1 VLPLEATRK
10 DSTHIMADQHPG
22 VFGGVDTHADT
33 HHAAVVDPIGR
44 HLGDAQ
50 FPTTSD
56 GYRALLAWLRSFGT
70 VLAVGVEGTGSY
82 GTQLA
87 RVLAAAGLQV
97 FDINRP
103 DRRMRRQLGKSDPVD
118 ACAAAEAVASG
129 RAGIV
134 PKTHAGAAEGLRVL
148 HNVRTLAVKARTQ
161 AINQIRSLLVTV
173 PGALRGQLRSL
184 AAAELISV
192 CARLR
197 PAPDLADPTAAAK
210 FALRRLARRYQDLA
224 REISEY
230 DAELTT
236 LATQA
241 APTLLAVNGVGPEIA
256 ARLLAAVGDNPE
268 RLRSEAAFARLC
280 GAAPLPASSGRRDRH
295 RLNRGGNRSANAALY
310 RIAVVRM
317 QHDRRTRE
325 YVARRTAQGLQK
337 KDIIRC
343 LKRYIAREIF
353 RALTC
358 TNTTKTDLEQ
368 AA

>member
-1 VLPLEATRK
+1 MTEQRPE
-10 DSTHIMADQHPG
+10 

-44 HLGDAQ
+44 HMADAQ
-50 FPTTSD
+50 FPTTGD

-103 DRRMRRQLGKSDPVD
+103 DRRMRRQVGKSDPID
-118 ACAAAEAVASG
+118 AYAAAEAVASG

-134 PKTHAGAAEGLRVL
+134 PKSHAGAAEGLRVL
-148 HNVRTLAVKARTQ
+148 HNARTSAVKARTQ
-161 AINQIRSLLVTV
+161 AINQIRSLLVTA
-173 PGALRGQLRSL
+173 PDALRGQLRGL
-184 AAAELISV
+184 PAAELISV

-197 PAPDLADPTAAAK
+197 PATNLADPTTAAK

-224 REISEY
+224 REICDY
-230 DAELTT
+230 DAELTA
-236 LATQA
+236 LAAQA
-241 APTLLAVNGVGPEIA
+241 APTLMAVNGIGPETA

-268 RLRSEAAFARLC
+268 RLRSEAAFAHLC

-317 QHDRRTRE
+317 QHDSRTRE

-343 LKRYIAREIF
+343 LKRYIAREVF
-353 RALTC
+353 KALTC
-358 TNTTKTDLEQ
+358 TNISKTDLAQ

>member
-1 VLPLEATRK
+1 MT
-10 DSTHIMADQHPG
+10 DQRQD
-22 VFGGVDTHADT
+22 VFGGVDTHTDT
-33 HHAAVVDPIGR
+33 HHAAVVDHLGR
-44 HLGDAQ
+44 HLADAQ
-50 FPTTSD
+50 FPTTTD
-56 GYRALLAWLRSFGT
+56 GYRALLDWLRSHGT
-70 VLAVGVEGTGSY
+70 VRAVGVEGTGSY

-87 RVLAAAGLQV
+87 RVLTGAGLTV

-103 DRRMRRQLGKSDPVD
+103 DRRIRHQQGRSDPID
-118 ACAAAEAVASG
+118 AYAAAQAVASG
-129 RAGIV
+129 RANII
-134 PKTHAGAAEGLRVL
+134 PKAHDGAAESLRIL
-148 HNVRTLAVKARTQ
+148 HNARTSAVKARTQ
-161 AINQIRSLLVTV
+161 AINQIRSLMITA
-173 PGALRGQLRSL
+173 PDALRAQLRGL
-184 AAAELISV
+184 VRADLITT

-197 PAPDLADPTAAAK
+197 PAADLAGPAAAAK
-210 FALRRLARRYQDLA
+210 FTLRRLARRYQELD
-224 REISEY
+224 REIAEY
-230 DAELTT
+230 DAELHT

-241 APTLLAVNGVGPEIA
+241 APDLLAVNGVGPETA

-268 RLRSEAAFARLC
+268 RLRSEAAFAHLC
-280 GAAPLPASSGRRDRH
+280 GAAPIPASSGRRDRH

-343 LKRYIAREIF
+343 LKRYIAREVY

-358 TNTTKTDLEQ
+358 ANITQIDLSQ